1 MAAPAATPPGR
12 TWKDRTPTLE
22 ALTRLVAQAT
32 ARLAALVAAEGPVD
46 PAALERHQG
55 AAHALAWAATYRAAL
70 EELDRWAR
78 EQAAAARRGAAELL
92 ICEIGFAEYVQQVLH
107 GIPLS
112 QSEIARP
119 GDWHADR
126 ELCTAL
132 DRAQDAHG
140 TDLPAARRA
149 LADLLAAEGSPPAGP
164 PDSEEA
170 LIREQFRR
178 FAAAEVAPQVG
189 DWHAADSLIPD
200 ALIAALAELGVFG
213 LTLSE
218 AHGGA
223 GLGKTAMCIVSEE
236 LSRASLAVGSLA
248 TRSEI
253 AAELI
258 LASGTEDQKARFLP
272 ALAAAEIIPTAVF
285 TEPEAGSDLA
295 AVRTR
300 ARRDG
305 PVYRIDGAK
314 TWATHAGRADLMT
327 VLVRT
332 GPTEAGH
339 RCLSILLADKPR
351 GSAADPFPVDG
362 LSGGEIPTLGYRG
375 MKEYSQAFDGFPVP
389 AANLLGGVEGEGFR
403 QLMAT
408 FETARIQT
416 AARGVGVAQ
425 AALDEGLAYACD
437 RRQFG
442 KPLVAF
448 ARIADKLAMM
458 AVETGV
464 ARLLTLAAARAKES
478 RRRADIEAGMAK
490 LLAAR
495 VAWANADSTVQ
506 IHGGSGYAEE
516 TRAARLLVDARILS
530 VFEGTAEIQ
539 AGIIARGLIGRRN

>member
-1 MAAPAATPPGR
+1 MAAPAEAPTGP
-12 TWKDRTPTLE
+12 DRTPILE
-22 ALTRLVAQAT
+22 ALDRLISQAT
-32 ARLAALVAAEGPVD
+32 ARLGAVLAPDGRVD
-46 PAALERHQG
+46 PAAMERHQG
-55 AAHALAWAATYRAAL
+55 AAHALAWAAIYRAAL
-70 EELDRWAR
+70 EQLDRWAT
-78 EQAAAARRGAAELL
+78 ARRTDGRLSAAEAL
-92 ICEIGFAEYVQQVLH
+92 ICDIGFGEYLQQVLH

-119 GDWHADR
+119 DDWHADPN
-126 ELCTAL
+126 LCAAL
-132 DRAQDAHG
+132 ARAQGAAG
-140 TDLPAARRA
+140 IDLPAARRE
-149 LADLLAAEGSPPAGP
+149 LADLLGAEGPPAPGP
-164 PDSEEA
+164 HQAEA
-170 LIREQFRR
+170 ELIRDQFRR
-178 FAAAEVAPQVG
+178 FAAAKVAPRAG
-189 DWHAADSLIPD
+189 DWHLSDGLIPAD
-200 ALIAALAELGVFG
+200 LIAALAELGVFG
-213 LTLSE
+213 LTLPE
-218 AHGGA
+218 EYGGA

-258 LASGTEDQKARFLP
+258 LSNGTDDQKTRFLP
-272 ALAAAEIIPTAVF
+272 GIAAAEIIPTAVF

-305 PVYRIDGAK
+305 AGYRIDGAK

-332 GPTEAGH
+332 GPAEAGH
-339 RCLSILLADKPR
+339 RGLSILLAEKPR
-351 GSAADPFPVDG
+351 GTIQDPFPVDG
-362 LSGGEIPTLGYRG
+362 ITGGEIPTLGYRG
-375 MKEYSQAFDGFPVP
+375 MKEYSLSFDGFRVP
-389 AANLLGGVEGEGFR
+389 EENLLGGTEGAGFQ

-416 AARGVGVAQ
+416 AARAVGVAQ

-442 KPLVAF
+442 KPLIGF

-458 AVETGV
+458 AVETTT
-464 ARLLTLAAARAKES
+464 AQLLTLATAEAKQS
-478 RRRADIEAGMAK
+478 GRRTDIEAGMAK

-495 VAWANADSTVQ
+495 VAWANADSGVQ
-506 IHGGSGYAEE
+506 IHDGTGYAEE